1 MRSFLLVLAVLCSV
15 RVHARAEPV
24 PVPEPVAAAASA
36 PAAETPSSR
45 FALAVNAPLGWTI
58 HSFAASAYVRLDE
71 HWAVR
76 GNLASY
82 RNGAPLGA
90 AIGDLRGDGGTGYG
104 GTIFDVGIAVVWY
117 PRRMWDG
124 FLFEA
129 GAFRRDRDV
138 YVWPEFEN
146 KTFTRSTEYAGR
158 VLFGWSWLIRERAF
172 IAIAA
177 GLSAGP
183 ESGNSTYTPDTPDR
197 MPTTTQRVQRMRSEG
212 EGYIRI
218 GVVFGE

>member
-1 MRSFLLVLAVLCSV
+1 MRSFLPVLIVLCSV
-15 RVHARAEPV
+15 RVHARAEPAPV
-24 PVPEPVAAAASA
+24 PVPEAVAASA

-45 FALAVNAPLGWTI
+45 FGLAVNGALGWAI

-82 RNGAPLGA
+82 RNSPPLGSV
-90 AIGDLRGDGGTGYG
+90 IGDLRGEGGTGYG
-104 GTIFDVGIAVVWY
+104 GSIFDVGISAVWY

-129 GAFRRDRDV
+129 GALRRDRDV

-158 VLFGWSWLIRERAF
+158 VLLGWSWLIGERAF

-183 ESGNSTYTPDTPDR
+183 ESGNSTYTPDR
-197 MPTTTQRVQRMRSEG
+197 MPTITKRVQRTQSEG